1 MRTILLLIILI
12 SSVATKAQ
20 MPLPANFMDHTQILV
35 GNNPHSFGSSTDKK
49 WFFTTYSG
57 IQTGLTFFNGG
68 SATFLAAP
76 LGLQLNRRLNKNY
89 YAFAGISAAPAY
101 INFNRSYLFSESR
114 HAYQSNGLFN
124 SGSFGAYSAVSLG
137 LMYVNDAKTFSI
149 SGSFSVQNDSY
160 PLFLPN
166 QQMNAPRPKQVFV
179 PNR

>member
-1 MRTILLLIILI
+1 
-12 SSVATKAQ
+12 
-20 MPLPANFMDHTQILV
+20 MPLPVTFMDYTRQITV
-35 GNNPHSFGSSTDKK
+35 GNNPHSFGSATDKK
-49 WFFTTYSG
+49 WFFTTYSV
-57 IQTGLTFFNGG
+57 IRTGFTFFNGDA
-68 SATFLAAP
+68 ATFLAAP

-101 INFNRSYLFSESR
+101 INFNRSYLFSEGR
-114 HAYQSNGLFN
+114 HAYQRNGLFN
-124 SGSFGAYSAVSLG
+124 SGSLGAYSGVSLG

-179 PNR
+179 PSR

>member
-1 MRTILLLIILI
+1 MLSLIILI
-12 SSVATKAQ
+12 SSVAVNAQ
-20 MPLPANFMDHTQILV
+20 IHLPAGFTDYSQQMTV
-35 GNNPHSFGSSTDKK
+35 GDNPYSFGGATNKK

-68 SATFLAAP
+68 SATYLAAP

-101 INFNRSYLFSESR
+101 INFNRSYLFSEGR
-114 HAYQSNGLFN
+114 YADQKNGLFN
-124 SGSFGAYSAVSLG
+124 SGSLGAYSGVSLG

-166 QQMNAPRPKQVFV
+166 QQMNAPRAKRVFV
-179 PNR
+179 PTK